1 MRIKLDE
8 NLPERLVSVLTE
20 LGHDIDTASQEGL
33 KGANDSRVWAA
44 AQAAG
49 RFLIT
54 KDLDFSDAR
63 RFVPGTH
70 AGLLILRLADDRS
83 RAVSE
88 RLTWVFTNLETDPWR
103 GCLVVV
109 SDLKVRVRRHQASPR
124 GQT

>member
-8 NLPERLVSVLTE
+8 NLPERLVSVQNQ
-20 LGHDIDTASQEGL
+20 LGHDIDTAIQEGL
-33 KGANDSRVWAA
+33 KGENDARVWAA

-54 KDLDFSDAR
+54 KDLDFSEAR

-70 AGLLILRLADDRS
+70 AGLLILCLADDRS

-88 RLTWVFTNLETDPWR
+88 RLTWVFTNLETDSWR

-109 SDLKVRVRRHQASPR
+109 SDLKVRVRRPQPR
-124 GQT
+124 IAAGE